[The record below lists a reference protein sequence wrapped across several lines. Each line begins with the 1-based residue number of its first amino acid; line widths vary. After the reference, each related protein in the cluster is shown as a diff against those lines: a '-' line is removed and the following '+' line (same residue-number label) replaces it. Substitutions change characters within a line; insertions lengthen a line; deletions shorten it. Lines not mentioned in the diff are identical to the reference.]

1 MFEEDKYMNEFDRMV
16 KSILDEGREEVPAG
30 VWEAVSEGLDKAARG
45 KTVVLWWR
53 RAAAGVAVAAA
64 VAIAVIFNIRPE
76 ADLVPEAGDSGLIA
90 VVEPE
95 TAAEEDITLIPDAV
109 AELTQDRHPA
119 VRSIIPQTASEAM
132 DAEMMEQESEEDVII
147 PQEAAPVKEV
157 PSIDKTKEEKTGKE
171 APAEYF
177 PEDWGEDTPKTRN
190 ISFTLSGL
198 ASTNQ
203 TQSRNRIGPMKAPSI
218 TSAPKE
224 TGISETSTNST
235 YGLPVSFGAG
245 VKIGLSPRWSV
256 GVGANY
262 TLLARQ
268 FYGKYIKV
276 DDNGSIEKATSS
288 DIRNTQHFIGIPV
301 NAYFDIVNQDRINL
315 YAYAGGTVEKCVS
328 DNYNVLST
336 AIQHREKTKGVQLSA
351 NAGIG
356 VEFMLG
362 KHLGLYIDPSV
373 RYYFDCDQPK
383 SIRTEQPLMF
393 GFEMGLRA
401 RL

>member
-132 DAEMMEQESEEDVII
+132 DAEMMEQEGEEDVII
-147 PQEAAPVKEV
+147 PQDAAPVEEV

-393 GFEMGLRA
+393 GFEMGFRA